1 MMSGLW
7 QGNYLTCCAAV
18 RLIGY
23 RNVLERFSQL
33 SKIIDKLQ
41 EMCPYSLANT
51 YACEQ
56 YKYVEFILPCGLLG
70 LGRVLSRE
78 VRVPAKPTSILP
90 PVEVINDDIFIQTK

>member
-41 EMCPYSLANT
+41 EMCPYSLANM
-51 YACEQ
+51 
-56 YKYVEFILPCGLLG
+56 
-70 LGRVLSRE
+70 RVN
-78 VRVPAKPTSILP
+78 SINMWNLFYH
-90 PVEVINDDIFIQTK
+90 VDYWG